1 MGCASAYRSGQEQQ
15 ALIIKRLAEGPR
27 AQLAALS
34 REPLAE
40 SERRT
45 RKQEMLT
52 AITAGVRELE
62 RQLDVRSG
70 YDAWLDAG
78 LNNAHLASIATYF

>member
-1 MGCASAYRSGQEQQ
+1 M
-15 ALIIKRLAEGPR
+15 P
-27 AQLAALS
+27 
-34 REPLAE
+34 
-40 SERRT
+40 ERRA
-45 RKQEMLT
+45 RKQEMLA

-78 LNNAHLASIATYF
+78 LNNAHLASIATYFDCVPGFERLLAQQGGD